1 MSPERL
7 WLLSISL
14 QRRGHRRLALF
25 VKRLNAMLYHNS
37 LPINASVSP
46 DIRFE
51 HHGFGVIVHDNVV
64 IGRRVKIFHHVTLA
78 ARSWAGVPAELII
91 EDDVVIGANAVVIT
105 PVGKSLRIERAARI
119 GAGAVVTH
127 DVPAGA
133 TVVSAEPRVLMHR
146 SGTRLALAEERDSP
160 EAPVAEARTGSSAG
174 AEEHSGLLEEE

>member
-1 MSPERL
+1 
-7 WLLSISL
+7 
-14 QRRGHRRLALF
+14 LF

-37 LPINASVSP
+37 LPINASVGR
-46 DIRFE
+46 DISFE
-51 HHGFGVIVHDNVV
+51 HHGFGVIVHDNVT

-78 ARSWAGVPAELII
+78 VRSWAGVPAELII

-146 SGTRLALAEERDSP
+146 SSRRLELADEHGAEER
-160 EAPVAEARTGSSAG
+160 AG
-174 AEEHSGLLEEE
+174 VLEEE

>member
-1 MSPERL
+1 
-7 WLLSISL
+7 LLSIAL
-14 QRRGHRRLALF
+14 RRRGHRRLALA
-25 VKRLNAMLYHNS
+25 VKRLGALLYHNS

-78 ARSWAGVPAELII
+78 VRSWAGVPAELII

-105 PVGKSLRIERAARI
+105 PVGISLRIGRAARI

-146 SGTRLALAEERDSP
+146 SGTRLALADERASP
-160 EAPVAEARTGSSAG
+160 QAQAAEARSGSTDGAG
-174 AEEHSGLLEEE
+174 AERSALLEEE